1 MWQMSF
7 RELDVVLRTGY
18 TSSYWS
24 KNDTAS
30 FERLDISCVFKLHS
44 HLKISFFMM
53 SSYNY
58 FIYSLFQAFKI
69 WPRTPSNPREVYI
82 TLLQEITEIA
92 HIFSVG
98 ITKQSESDLDQFLIF
113 KVRKK

>member
-1 MWQMSF
+1 MSF
-7 RELDVVLRTGY
+7 RELDVILRTGY
-18 TSSYWS
+18 TSSYRS
-24 KNDTAS
+24 KNDTAG

-69 WPRTPSNPREVYI
+69 RPRTPSCCDIGQTCIGKDVKMTYSPE
-82 TLLQEITEIA
+82 
-92 HIFSVG
+92 
-98 ITKQSESDLDQFLIF
+98 
-113 KVRKK
+113 

>member
-1 MWQMSF
+1 MSF
-7 RELDVVLRTGY
+7 TELDVIVRTGY
-18 TSSYWS
+18 TLSYWS
-24 KNDTAS
+24 KKDTAS

-44 HLKISFFMM
+44 HLKISFFMV

-69 WPRTPSNPREVYI
+69 RPRTPSNPREAYI
-82 TLLQEITEIA
+82 TLLQEIPEIT

-98 ITKQSESDLDQFLIF
+98 VTKQSESDLD
-113 KVRKK
+113 